1 MDAEPE
7 KKKEKPDSDS
17 DDVDFFASSDED
29 EKERPKPKM
38 VTPKP
43 KAVTAN
49 PPKNKKTPEV
59 LVFQKCLFPVVSCLF
74 QNGTAIFYF
83 CLSSSNESLINIM
96 IR

>member
-29 EKERPKPKM
+29 EKEKPKPKM

-49 PPKNKKTPEV
+49 PPKNKKSVEV
-59 LVFQKCLFPVVSCLF
+59 LVFQECLFPVRSRLHGSVLF
-74 QNGTAIFYF
+74 FVYQIAIVL
-83 CLSSSNESLINIM
+83 LSI
-96 IR
+96 

>member
-49 PPKNKKTPEV
+49 PPKNKKTSEV
-59 LVFQKCLFPVVSCLF
+59 LVFQKCLFPVRSKLH
-74 QNGTAIFYF
+74 GYFYF
-83 CLSSSNESLINIM
+83 CLSSSYESLINVM